1 MMREIDEAL
10 RELLDEH
17 ADLPADVELV
27 FDAPTKDWAAKRS
40 APTLDLY
47 LYDIRRDLERD
58 IAGFVDLRDDDGRV
72 TGRRLQPR
80 YFKLSYLVT
89 AWTQRAEDEHHLLSA
104 ALLAFLRYDR
114 IPPELL
120 DGPLAELGGF
130 APVTIALPPPED
142 RSFAD
147 VWTALG
153 GELKPS
159 LDLVVSTPIDVGA
172 PEAAGP
178 PTRRATLR
186 ARDRASDDEPE
197 VRASN
202 WPSDDDRVPA

>member
-1 MMREIDEAL
+1 MMQEIDAAVRQLLERHA
-10 RELLDEH
+10 EL
-17 ADLPADVELV
+17 PSDVEIS
-27 FDAPTKDWAAKRS
+27 FDAPTRDWAAKRN

-47 LYDIRRDLERD
+47 LYDIRRDMERD
-58 IAGFVDLRDDDGRV
+58 IAGFVELRGDDGRV
-72 TGRRLQPR
+72 TERRPQPR

-89 AWTQRAEDEHHLLSA
+89 AWTQRPEDEHHLLSA
-104 ALLAFLRYDR
+104 ALVAFLRHDR
-114 IPPELL
+114 LPPDLL
-120 DGPLAELGGF
+120 EGSLAELGLV

-159 LDLVVSTPIDVGA
+159 LDVVVSTPIDVGA
-172 PEAAGP
+172 PEPAGP
-178 PTRRATLR
+178 PTQRATLR
-186 ARDRASDDEPE
+186 ARDLASGAEAE

-202 WPSDDDRVPA
+202 WPTDDDRVPT